1 MSTTTTPATRIVS
14 VKPVTLPAL
23 GRGENLPVR
32 VSVPDRGD
40 DLPVL
45 VFSHGFGWSMDG
57 YTPLAD
63 YWAAQGFVVIQPT
76 HLDARTLNLSAEDPR
91 FPHIWQIRVQDLTA
105 ILDQLDLIEAT
116 TPGLTGRLDRNRI
129 AAAGHSWGGQTVSML
144 LGARV
149 LDPNGEPGPDMSDP
163 RVKAGVL
170 LATTGTGGAELTPF
184 AAEHFPF
191 MNPTFAAMTT
201 PALVVAGD
209 HDQSALSTRGP
220 DWFTDPYTLSPGDQS
235 LLTLYGAEHTLGGIA
250 GHAVAET
257 TDESP
262 DRVALIQRVT
272 CAYLR
277 TALDL
282 DHTSWATARAEL
294 QKDANP
300 LGDIQAK

>member
-1 MSTTTTPATRIVS
+1 
-14 VKPVTLPAL
+14 
-23 GRGENLPVR
+23 
-32 VSVPDRGD
+32 
-40 DLPVL
+40 
-45 VFSHGFGWSMDG
+45 
-57 YTPLAD
+57 
-63 YWAAQGFVVIQPT
+63 
-76 HLDARTLNLSAEDPR
+76 
-91 FPHIWQIRVQDLTA
+91 
-105 ILDQLDLIEAT
+105 
-116 TPGLTGRLDRNRI
+116 
-129 AAAGHSWGGQTVSML
+129 ML

-209 HDQSALSTRGP
+209 HDPSALSTRGP
-220 DWFTDPYTLSPGDQS
+220 DWFTDPYTLSPGDKS

>member
-1 MSTTTTPATRIVS
+1 M
-14 VKPVTLPAL
+14 
-23 GRGENLPVR
+23 R

-220 DWFTDPYTLSPGDQS
+220 DWFTDPYTLSPGDKS